1 MPQAVH
7 AGPQEIRIMVVD
19 DSDLMRRSLRTLLEG
34 QDHWKVCDEASNGQ
48 EAVTKFSDKKFDL
61 VVLDFQ
67 MPVMDGLE
75 AARQITRRSPDTPIL
90 MVTMHTS
97 PQLAQEARR
106 VGIRGVCGKADI
118 KCVVEGIQAILQDKP
133 YFQSQ

>member
-19 DSDLMRRSLRTLLEG
+19 DNDLMRRSLRTLLEG

-97 PQLAQEARR
+97 LQLAQEARR
-106 VGIRGVCGKADI
+106 VGIRGVCDKADI